1 LLGAPAGSTHV
12 ISIAAYHAAFE
23 QYDASLGAA
32 IAMIMGGVQLLVVG
46 AVLGARSLVY
56 RGPVGGTKG

>member
-1 LLGAPAGSTHV
+1 
-12 ISIAAYHAAFE
+12 
-23 QYDASLGAA
+23 
-32 IAMIMGGVQLLVVG
+32 MIMGGVQLLVVG